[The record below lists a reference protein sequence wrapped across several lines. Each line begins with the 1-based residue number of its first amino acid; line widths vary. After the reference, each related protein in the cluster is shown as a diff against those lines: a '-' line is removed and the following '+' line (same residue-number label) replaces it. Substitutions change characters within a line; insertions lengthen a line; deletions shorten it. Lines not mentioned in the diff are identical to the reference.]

1 MGMGV
6 GVTLSLLAA
15 GVLGAVSFVSCH
27 PVFGGK
33 RGKEQTLSYQ
43 QSPAYGVGKFVN
55 LIPTSMGMNWDTTKT
70 LLRDYVRGVPKQRP
84 AEPLPVRP
92 VVLDPLKGSRQPRAV
107 WLGHSAVLMEM
118 EGMRMLLDPM
128 LGRAPSPVPAVGGKR
143 YSKQPPIQA
152 EQLDDIDVV
161 LISHDHYDH
170 LDYGTIRQLKDKVKR
185 FIVPLGVGSHLE
197 RWGVASERIEE
208 LDWWQETSYEGLRL
222 ACTPARHFS
231 GRGLTGRDRTLW
243 CSWVIT
249 GEEHNVF
256 FSGDSGYGGHFQQIG
271 ERYGPFDLAMMEC
284 GQYDERWAGIHMSPE
299 ETVRAYMDVRGRVLL
314 PIHWGAFTLAM
325 HSWTDPIERSTRA
338 ARAAGATIATPAL
351 GEPVAI
357 GSAEVPAA
365 AWWQPLR

>member
-1 MGMGV
+1 MGV

-15 GVLGAVSFVSCH
+15 GVLGAVSFVTCH

-33 RGKEQTLSYQ
+33 RGKEETLSYR

-55 LIPTSMGMNWDTTKT
+55 VIPTSMGMNWDTTKT
-70 LLRDYVRGVPKQRP
+70 LLRDYVRGIPNQRP
-84 AEPLPVRP
+84 AQPLPVQP
-92 VVLDPLKGSRQPRAV
+92 VVLDPLKGSQQPRAV
-107 WLGHSAVLMEM
+107 WLGHSAVLLEM

-152 EQLDDIDVV
+152 EQLADIDVV

-197 RWGVASERIEE
+197 RWGVPAERIEE
-208 LDWWQETSYEGLRL
+208 LDWWQETTYEGMRL

-231 GRGLTGRDRTLW
+231 GRGLVGRDTTLW
-243 CSWVIT
+243 GSWVIE
-249 GEEHNVF
+249 GAENKVF
-256 FSGDSGYGGHFQQIG
+256 FSGDSGYGGHFKEIG
-271 ERYGPFDLAMMEC
+271 ERYGPFDLTLMEC
-284 GQYDERWAGIHMSPE
+284 GQYDERWSGVHMSPE
-299 ETVRAYMDVRGRVLL
+299 QTVRANLDVGGRLMV

-325 HSWTDPIERSTRA
+325 HTWNDPAERAVRA
-338 ARAAGATIATPAL
+338 AEAAEAPIATPAL
-351 GEPVAI
+351 GEPVMI
-357 GSAEVPAA
+357 RSADYPQS
-365 AWWQPLR
+365 AWWRSLG